1 MAVIQNEETICRG
14 QYMQNTH
21 KIHTQKY
28 NLIFMYVV

>member
-21 KIHTQKY
+21 TQKY